1 VTEGIDDERLRPL
14 LAVVPGAKAFTDG
27 PDVFIYLPSLRLQVG
42 DKNYTVDALLAPNG
56 VGGYASRL
64 YLSQRIAERE
74 QIAGQPANWTDRTV
88 AGRVWYVWSWQGVPP
103 SLPLLDMLGAHMVAL
118 K

>member
-1 VTEGIDDERLRPL
+1 MEGLDEERLRPL

-27 PDVFIYLPSLRLQVG
+27 PEVFVHLPGLRLQVG
-42 DKNYTVDALLAPNG
+42 EAAHLLDGLLAPNG
-56 VGGYASRL
+56 ANGYSSRL

-74 QIAGQPANWTDRTV
+74 QIAGKPANWTERV
-88 AGRVWYVWSWQGVPP
+88 IAGRVWNVWSWQGVPS